1 MTKDPYKNWRL
12 EHDEDEIAWLH
23 IDKHDANANALSADV
38 LGELDAILQVLAD
51 AHPRGL
57 VILSAKQGGFIAG
70 ADVNEFT
77 QLESTAQ
84 ATELIGRAHTIFNRL
99 EGVRFPTVAL
109 IEGFCLGGG
118 FELALACRYRI
129 AVDVPATRLGFPEVL
144 LGIHP
149 GFGGTVRSIRHA
161 GAPGALELMLSG
173 KTIDARRALQLG
185 LVDRRVPPR
194 QALSAARALIQKQPV
209 AHRAKPLARL
219 ANNGLVRPL
228 LGAYLRREVAK
239 RASPKHYPAPYALI
253 DLWVRH
259 GGDPTAMLK
268 EEIASIAALIT
279 SDTARNLLRVFFLQ
293 ERLKNQGRGTAF
305 RVQHV
310 HVIGA
315 GLMGGDIAAWCAYK
329 GLQVTLQDREPR
341 FIAPALQ
348 RAHKLF
354 SRRIRDRR
362 LRAAALDRIRG
373 DHNGSGVERA
383 DVVIEAIIEDAG
395 AKQQLFR
402 DIEPRMRDGAL
413 LATNT
418 SSIPLEKLG
427 ESLTAPERLV
437 GLHFFNPVAK
447 MKLVEIISAG
457 ATAADSI
464 AKAAAFARA
473 IDRLPL
479 PVRSSPGFLV
489 NRILTPYM
497 LEAVFLCADG
507 VSMEA
512 IDKSATDFGMP
523 MGPIELADTVG
534 LDICLS
540 VGELLAAELGMQVPD
555 LIRDK
560 VAAGDL
566 GRKSGRGFYQYQNNK
581 RQSAAAQQAGD
592 PSRSAEIQDRLLL
605 KIVNESIACLR
616 EEVVADADL
625 LDAGMIFGTGFAP
638 FRGGPMHHLT
648 AVGANE
654 LESRLRAL
662 EQRYGDRFAPD
673 AGWQRW
679 MESQ

>member
-1 MTKDPYKNWRL
+1 MST
-12 EHDEDEIAWLH
+12 
-23 IDKHDANANALSADV
+23 
-38 LGELDAILQVLAD
+38 
-51 AHPRGL
+51 
-57 VILSAKQGGFIAG
+57 
-70 ADVNEFT
+70 EFT

-362 LRAAALDRIRG
+362 LRAAALGRIRG